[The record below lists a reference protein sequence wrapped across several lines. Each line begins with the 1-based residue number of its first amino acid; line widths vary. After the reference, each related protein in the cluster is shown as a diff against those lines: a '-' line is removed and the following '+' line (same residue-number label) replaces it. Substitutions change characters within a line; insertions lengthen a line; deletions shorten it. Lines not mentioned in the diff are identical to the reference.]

1 MSKSALKKMS
11 HDVEDVLDDAVTALR
26 HASEDLREDAEDHL
40 ERAAASLTRVTLE
53 LVDEVR
59 ARGLEIGRNAVS
71 EVKEHPRTSI
81 AVVAA
86 AIALIGVA
94 LGRGRREASS

>member
-1 MSKSALKKMS
+1 MSKSGLKKMS

-26 HASEDLREDAEDHL
+26 RASEDLREDAEDNL

-59 ARGLEIGRNAVS
+59 ARGLEVGRKAVGGI
-71 EVKEHPRTSI
+71 KEHPRTSI

-94 LGRGRREASS
+94 LGRGQREATS